1 MIDITDDFRAI
12 APSIKRMEAITIPE
26 VETILLPNGALLHI
40 YHNSDNDISHITVLT
55 PGGQAEGL
63 TPGIPALRSVMMRE
77 GTTDYSGGEIA
88 EILDYNGAW
97 IKNGVHPHHTLTGMF
112 SLNSRLEKVLPV
124 LASLTMRADFPEE
137 AMKVRRD
144 MLSQNIAVA
153 MEDVSFIAGCD
164 SDCLIMGADHPLAV
178 IDTPQSINGI
188 SRDDLLQFNDSHTA
202 TEGMHIFLCGNI
214 TPSVRTM
221 VTDTF
226 GTIPRRSGKPMLIRP
241 FEPAEAGSEVR
252 KSRPGAAQSSVMLTI
267 PAIPRT
273 HPDYLPLHLTVAA
286 LGGYFGSRLMTNIRE
301 EKGLTYGISAALMGY
316 IDGAYIQ
323 ISAETDNRHVERLIE
338 EVRYELRRMAT
349 EPPRGEEL
357 ERLRQHA
364 LSAQATTLDSPLNII
379 DHYVTAV
386 VSGMPDGYFNARQKT
401 IEALTSE
408 KIAEMAERYLK
419 VDRLRTAIAGD

>member
-1 MIDITDDFRAI
+1 MNDDFRAI
-12 APSIKRMEAITIPE
+12 APPIKRMEAITIPE
-26 VETILLPNGALLHI
+26 VETMELPNGALLHI
-40 YHNSDNDISHITVLT
+40 YHNSDSDISHITVLT
-55 PGGQAEGL
+55 PGGQAEGH
-63 TPGIPALRSVMMRE
+63 TPGISALRSVMMRE
-77 GTTDYSGGEIA
+77 GTADYSGGEIA

-137 AMKVRRD
+137 PMKVRRD

-153 MEDVSFIAGCD
+153 MEDVNFIAGCD
-164 SDCLIMGADHPLAV
+164 SDCLIMGDTHPLAV
-178 IDTPQSINGI
+178 IDTPQSINRI
-188 SRDDLLQFNDSHTA
+188 SRDDLLRFNDLHSA

-214 TPSVRTM
+214 TPTVRTM

-226 GTIPRRSGKPMLIRP
+226 GALPRRAGNPMLIRP
-241 FEPAEAGSEVR
+241 FEPAEAGSEMR
-252 KSRPGAAQSSVMLTI
+252 KNRPGAAQSSVLLTL
-267 PAIPRT
+267 PAIGRS

-301 EKGLTYGISAALMGY
+301 EKGLTYGISATLMGY

-323 ISAETDNRHVERLIE
+323 ISADTDNRHVERLIE
-338 EVRYELRRMAT
+338 EVRHEIKRMAT

-364 LSAQATTLDSPLNII
+364 LSAQAATLDSPLNII

-401 IEALTSE
+401 IEALTSG
-408 KIAEMAERYLK
+408 KLAEMAERYLK
-419 VDRLRTAIAGD
+419 VDSLRTAIAGD